1 MLINGLAHDKVNAG
15 SSKMALGNQ
24 TERSNNSPLPES
36 ISYHEI
42 TPSPPHILRSHANPL
57 TLDQMPFG
65 IVLKEILKLQLQL
78 VDGQLEKLTEVMEE
92 QRNEKIITA
101 LESQD
106 YAEAKQSY
114 LETRDHFIKLRHTFS
129 QQRIELMTPSI
140 PLTLHGE
147 S

>member
-1 MLINGLAHDKVNAG
+1 
-15 SSKMALGNQ
+15 
-24 TERSNNSPLPES
+24 
-36 ISYHEI
+36 
-42 TPSPPHILRSHANPL
+42 
-57 TLDQMPFG
+57 MPFG